1 MARRR
6 KRKSIDNNWKYR
18 KAKYAYQHA
27 LKNNIEIRL
36 KDLEERLRI
45 GKGHISVWK
54 KRYNWDDLTEFID
67 VGYPLTPDKIEKL
80 AENKKKGNIVTSEFL
95 GHFRKLAQF
104 KEKNGRMLT
113 AAEVSEQL
121 GISTGYFYQLKNKNV
136 DVALIWERRQKIAAV
151 EEAAFK
157 VAIGMKARETIK
169 KEGVTPKGKIET
181 FETKEKDL
189 VPDIRAAK
197 FILERQ
203 GEENWREQKNEEKII
218 DVGDKLPPGLKEVL
232 NATDDEGN

>member
-54 KRYNWDDLTEFID
+54 KRYNWDDLTEFVD

-80 AENKKKGNIVTSEFL
+80 AENKKKGNIVTAEFL

-113 AAEVSEQL
+113 AAEISEQL
-121 GISTGYFYQLKNKNV
+121 GISTAYFYQLKNRNV
-136 DVALIWERRQKIAAV
+136 DIALIWERRQKVAQV
-151 EEAAFK
+151 EEATFQA
-157 VAIGMKARETIK
+157 AIGIKTTETIVK
-169 KEGVTPKGKIET
+169 QGETPKGKINTTEV
-181 FETKEKDL
+181 KDKYIA
-189 VPDIRAAK
+189 PDMRAAK

-232 NATDDEGN
+232 NATDEEGN